1 MWWHHFLFAQLQQTV
16 KNSESLH
23 FYSKEQ
29 TEDFLYDIEKASDA
43 IVHWKAHV
51 MRAVNQERTKQDIL
65 A

>member
-1 MWWHHFLFAQLQQTV
+1 MNILLAALNVMTSLPVCINCNKPSGTV
-16 KNSESLH
+16 
-23 FYSKEQ
+23 
-29 TEDFLYDIEKASDA
+29 KASDA